1 MSEFYYASTM
11 SKKNISDLLV
21 IMEKLRSPEGC
32 PWDKEQ
38 DHKSILSC
46 LIEETYEF
54 IDAVDNEDLE
64 NMREELGDLLLQVVF
79 HAQMAKEKGHFD
91 FEDVADAISEKLIR
105 RHPHVFGEVQL
116 EGSDAVVQQWEE
128 IKKQEK
134 KDAPKSAL
142 SGVPNNLPALLKA
155 QKIQKKA
162 AQVGFDWPDAQ
173 GPAEKIREE
182 LVEFEK
188 ECNAGDTDKME
199 AEFGDLLF
207 SVVNLGRKLKIDP
220 EKALGRTN
228 QKFVKRFLEI
238 EKQIAADGKETKG
251 LDLAALDQYWKKAK
265 AITG

>member
-1 MSEFYYASTM
+1 M

-64 NMREELGDLLLQVVF
+64 NMQEELGDLLLQVVF

-91 FEDVADAISEKLIR
+91 FDDIADTISEKLIR

-162 AQVGFDWPDAQ
+162 AQVGFDWPDTQ

-182 LVEFEK
+182 LAEFEI

-228 QKFVKRFLEI
+228 QKFVKRFHEI
-238 EKQIAADGKETKG
+238 EKQIAADGKEAKG
-251 LDLAALDQYWKKAK
+251 LDLAALDQYWEKAK